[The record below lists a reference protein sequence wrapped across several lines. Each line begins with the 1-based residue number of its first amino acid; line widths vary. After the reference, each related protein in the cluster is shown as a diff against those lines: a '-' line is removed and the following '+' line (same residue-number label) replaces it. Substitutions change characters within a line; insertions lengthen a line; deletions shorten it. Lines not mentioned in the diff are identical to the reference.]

1 MKNYRDG
8 LTAEDRF
15 ALRCMFHAKHS
26 NASESRQALQ
36 KAMTEGF
43 ARKHKSG
50 FHVVWKKSA
59 TPRSEHSVQ
68 NQRDLDAVLER
79 LMGTQ
84 EASPKLRAV
93 KKDTDKVMEGL
104 FSQTNPRLSEVLY
117 ATLCKTSNDHP
128 HKTQTG
134 KPVFVIQGKNG
145 LNT

>member
-93 KKDTDKVMEGL
+93 KKTLIKLWRVYSLKRIQDYQKSYMQRYVRH
-104 FSQTNPRLSEVLY
+104 QTITLTKHKQENLSLSFKE
-117 ATLCKTSNDHP
+117 KTA
-128 HKTQTG
+128 
-134 KPVFVIQGKNG
+134 
-145 LNT
+145 